1 MGEIYTFKS
10 DNDENNSRIRIF
22 GRIAYAPQQPW
33 IQNASIRKNILFDS
47 ETFNES
53 FYKQVLNACCLKHDL
68 EQFQSGDLTEIGEK
82 GINMSGGQK
91 ARVSLARCVYSQADI
106 FLLDDI
112 LSAVDAQ
119 VAKSIFDNV
128 IGPNGLLKDKVILR
142 FTFHYE

>member
-1 MGEIYTFKS
+1 MYTFNS
-10 DNDENNSRIRIF
+10 DNDENNSRIRTL

-33 IQNASIRKNILFDS
+33 IQNASIRKNILFCS

-53 FYKQVLNACCLKHDL
+53 FYKQVLNACCLKQDL
-68 EQFQSGDLTEIGEK
+68 EQFKSGDLTEIGEK

-106 FLLDDI
+106 FLFDDI

-142 FTFHYE
+142 FNFHYE